1 MVELRRR
8 KMKKIAVLGIAI
20 ALLSVTAIF
29 AAEKPK
35 VISDSEE
42 VKALIQKLD
51 SDNLQE
57 RTDAY
62 NKLLELAKKDKSV
75 LEIIKQEVQ
84 NQNTTANTK
93 YLLQRIINA
102 IEKPQQEEEK
112 NKPSTESRNAH
123 QITLP
128 GGGVV
133 RVFTIPANP
142 PKPNLGIEG
151 IDLSNQENIKNALAA
166 INHIFGKKY
175 ENVDEFLKD
184 ILPPQQAPKGVF
196 VTHIAHASPA
206 MNIIELGDVILKVD
220 SHDIT
225 SSADLKDVLEKH
237 YSIGDKVK
245 LTIIRKKATSQVE
258 VTLSPF
264 AVGGQPVTE
273 TIIRAL
279 QERAL
284 QETEKIGESSKK
296 NIEDVGRKLEEITMK
311 LKEIEEKI
319 NNILEKLQK
328 LEEKQR

>member
-1 MVELRRR
+1 
-8 KMKKIAVLGIAI
+8 MKKIAVFGIAI

-75 LEIIKQEVQ
+75 LEIIKQEAQ

-128 GGGVV
+128 IG
-133 RVFTIPANP
+133 RIQVFTIPANP
-142 PKPNLGIEG
+142 TKPNLGIEG

-225 SSADLKDVLEKH
+225 SPSDLKDVLEKH

-245 LTIIRKKATSQVE
+245 LTIIRNKAISQVE
-258 VTLSPF
+258 VILSSF
-264 AVGGQPVTE
+264 VQIGHEVTE
-273 TIIRAL
+273 TIT
-279 QERAL
+279 RAL
-284 QETEKIGESSKK
+284 QETEKISESSAK
-296 NIEDVGRKLEEITMK
+296 NIEDVERKLVEITMK

-328 LEEKQR
+328 LEEKRR